1 MALFV
6 SCSKDS
12 EDNTERLFVNSA
24 SEIQGKWSRL
34 ENMDLVTYEFSGNT
48 WKSRKL
54 YSKDLS
60 TTSLQGTF
68 SISKGKITFTF
79 EKNIWRDEFDKTEP
93 IEWSDDLKKELLIDK
108 KPYHRD

>member
-48 WKSRKL
+48 WKSRTL

-60 TTSLQGTF
+60 TTSLQRTF

-79 EKNIWRDEFDKTEP
+79 EKISGETN
-93 IEWSDDLKKELLIDK
+93 LIK
-108 KPYHRD
+108 LNR

>member
-34 ENMDLVTYEFSGNT
+34 ENMNLVTYEFSGNT
-48 WKSRKL
+48 WKIEN
-54 YSKDLS
+54 YI
-60 TTSLQGTF
+60 Q
-68 SISKGKITFTF
+68 KI
-79 EKNIWRDEFDKTEP
+79 
-93 IEWSDDLKKELLIDK
+93 
-108 KPYHRD
+108 